1 MKTRF
6 TAWVL
11 AAVTFTGLLAQPLV
25 QPQVASAERRS
36 LEEGPIVRRKLLFR
50 SSRFELAPRVG
61 STLNDAYKRN
71 VLVGLDANYHLTNH
85 FSLGLGFGYGV
96 LASNTDLLD
105 QVNSEVDAAI
115 SNSLRYATTQ
125 VLFDAHISYVPL
137 FGKISILDSSVLD
150 YDLSLDL
157 GFGGALIAAVA
168 DGDATGD
175 DLLSGFKP
183 APVIGMGFRVFV
195 SDSIAVSF
203 SVKDYIYSIADVQEE
218 GVEPTTELRNNVTL
232 GLGASFFFPTDVK
245 VSR

>member
-1 MKTRF
+1 MPRNF
-6 TAWVL
+6 TALIL
-11 AAVTFTGLLAQPLV
+11 AFVTFTGLLAVPM
-25 QPQVASAERRS
+25 VAVAERRAS

-50 SSRFELAPRVG
+50 SSRFELTPRLS
-61 STLNDAYKRN
+61 STMNDAYKRN
-71 VLVGLDANYHLTNH
+71 LMVGLDANYHLTNH
-85 FSLGLGFGYGV
+85 FSLGVSVGYGV

-105 QVNSEVDAAI
+105 QVNASVDPAI

-137 FGKISILDSSVLD
+137 FGKISVLDSTVLN

-168 DGDATGD
+168 DGEADGD

-183 APVIGMGFRVFV
+183 APVVGLGFRLFV
-195 SDSIAVSF
+195 TDSIAVNF
-203 SVKDYIYSIADVQEE
+203 NIKDYIYSIADVQEE
-218 GVEPTTELRNNVTL
+218 GVEPVTELRNNFAV
-232 GLGASFFFPTDVK
+232 GIGASFFFPTDVK